1 MGEWSVHWD
10 KVKVQGKIL
19 AFDEI
24 SEAPQLPGLYAW
36 YSILGLGAADLAEEN
51 QTRSA
56 LRRQTSRYKPTALTG
71 EIRGNLGARWAGQLS
86 DKSMDDLASH
96 LAQIALKTDES
107 SAPLIRQRGQ
117 NLNRALSN
125 SQTRQSLINTLEQ
138 CIPVFLPPLYV
149 GISNN
154 LCSRLQSH
162 VNQFRAIIRSNKLEI
177 PLDVENSELD
187 EAEDTD
193 EASGK
198 SFAMRAIK
206 AGFKEDNL
214 RVYVLP
220 FQGTENMSASQVRN
234 VIGGV
239 EFLLNRWAKP
249 SLGVR

>member
-1 MGEWSVHWD
+1 MGDWTANWD
-10 KVKVQGKIL
+10 QVKVQGKIL

-36 YSILGLGAADLAEEN
+36 YSILGLGLADLAEEN

-56 LRRQTSRYKPTALTG
+56 LRRQTSRYKPTALNG
-71 EIRGNLGARWAGQLS
+71 EVKGNLGARWAGQLS

-96 LAQIALKTDES
+96 LAQVALDTNDQDNS
-107 SAPLIRQRGQ
+107 LIRQRGK
-117 NLNRALSN
+117 NLNQALSN
-125 SQTRQSLINTLEQ
+125 DQSRQALINVLEQ

-162 VNQFRAIIRSNKLEI
+162 VNQFRSIVKMNRLEI
-177 PLDVENSELD
+177 IPEIENSELD
-187 EAEDTD
+187 EIEDSD
-193 EASGK
+193 EVSGK
-198 SFAMRAIK
+198 SFALRAIRT
-206 AGFKEDNL
+206 GFKEDNL

-220 FQGTENMSASQVRN
+220 LQDTGNMNSGQIRN

>member
-1 MGEWSVHWD
+1 MRGE
-10 KVKVQGKIL
+10 IL

-24 SEAPQLPGLYAW
+24 TEAPQLPGLYAW
-36 YSILGLGAADLAEEN
+36 YSILGLGAADIAEED

-71 EIRGNLGARWAGQLS
+71 EIRGNLGARWAGQLP

-96 LAQIALKTDES
+96 LAQIALETS
-107 SAPLIRQRGQ
+107 GPGSPLVRQRGK
-117 NLNRALSN
+117 NLNQALSN
-125 SQTRQSLINTLEQ
+125 SQTRQALIDTLEQ
-138 CIPVFLPPLYV
+138 CIPAFLPPLYV

-154 LCSRLQSH
+154 LCNRLQSH
-162 VNQFRAIIRSNKLEI
+162 VSQFRSIVRINRLEI
-177 PLDVENSELD
+177 QPEEENLDVD

-198 SFAMRAIK
+198 SFAIRAIK

-220 FQGTENMSASQVRN
+220 FQGTEHLSASQVRN